1 MKCTKCNNIL
11 HIGTG
16 EFSMNIDGKTIKVI
30 NIPILHCKNSNSV
43 VVDDEVKNNAKVYL
57 SDDALDYAECEAG
70 TIMPILNLLF

>member
-1 MKCTKCNNIL
+1 MKCTKC
-11 HIGTG
+11 
-16 EFSMNIDGKTIKVI
+16 
-30 NIPILHCKNSNSV
+30 PILHCKNSNSV